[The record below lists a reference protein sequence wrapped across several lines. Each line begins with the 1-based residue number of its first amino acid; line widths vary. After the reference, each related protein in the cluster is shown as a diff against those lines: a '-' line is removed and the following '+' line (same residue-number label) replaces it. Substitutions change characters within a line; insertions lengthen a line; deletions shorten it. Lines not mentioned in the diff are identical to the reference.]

1 MADYTKMW
9 TDLGLDI
16 DNHNALLNAL
26 GNGYQST
33 FLSQQERPESMNYF
47 DFVMSEAHGLRIK
60 ELCDEREQGRKV
72 IGSFCVYVPEEIV
85 QAAGCTSVGLCAGA
99 DFAQDEVE
107 KVLPRN
113 TCSLIKSFF
122 GFKLGKVCPYMEV
135 SDLIVGENTCDGK
148 KKSFEIFNEM
158 VPNFYQMDLPQNKTP
173 ESKELLKREFVRFLN
188 KLEEMTGNTLSV
200 EDLKRGIAIVNA
212 KRQALHRLSTLRAA
226 DPAPISGL
234 DALLIN
240 QIAFLDNPVRFAEK
254 VNALCDELEKMIK
267 DNKGVKATKAPR
279 IVISGCP
286 MAIPNW
292 KIPAIIESTGAVI
305 VGEESCIGERGQRN
319 VTDSSADTID
329 GLIDAIVDRYFK
341 IDCAIFTPNTARVDH
356 IVEMTK
362 KYKADGV
369 IHYGLQF
376 CQPYIM
382 ESFSVEKELE
392 KRDISVLRMETDY
405 SQEDMGQLST
415 RVEAFVEII
424 K

>member
-1 MADYTKMW
+1 
-9 TDLGLDI
+9 
-16 DNHNALLNAL
+16 
-26 GNGYQST
+26 
-33 FLSQQERPESMNYF
+33 
-47 DFVMSEAHGLRIK
+47 
-60 ELCDEREQGRKV
+60 
-72 IGSFCVYVPEEIV
+72 
-85 QAAGCTSVGLCAGA
+85 
-99 DFAQDEVE
+99 
-107 KVLPRN
+107 
-113 TCSLIKSFF
+113 
-122 GFKLGKVCPYMEV
+122 
-135 SDLIVGENTCDGK
+135 
-148 KKSFEIFNEM
+148 
-158 VPNFYQMDLPQNKTP
+158 
-173 ESKELLKREFVRFLN
+173 
-188 KLEEMTGNTLSV
+188 
-200 EDLKRGIAIVNA
+200 
-212 KRQALHRLSTLRAA
+212 
-226 DPAPISGL
+226 
-234 DALLIN
+234 
-240 QIAFLDNPVRFAEK
+240 LDNPVRFAEK

-341 IDCAIFTPNTARVDH
+341 IDCAIFTPNTERVDH